1 MNLTL
6 EQQAAVNI
14 GGETVVCIAGPGA
27 GKTHTLVQRIAN
39 DIASGRAAPETTAVI
54 TFTAAAARELS
65 RRLAAAEVPLPAY
78 IGTLHGWCLKF
89 LNASR
94 REPLAVLDEGAAEAM
109 AKYVIERNHLKTTP
123 SKMAKAIAGIG
134 LGKVEQHGQQLQLAV
149 QLYRKT
155 LADEGAIDYDLIL
168 ANALEALSLTD
179 PGVRAL
185 YVDEFQ
191 DSSPIDLR
199 IYTAMRLNL
208 FFVVGDPDQAIYG
221 FRGGDVS
228 GLLSL
233 VNRPGASVVYLQD
246 CFRCAG
252 GICELANRLIARNT
266 VRAPKIMRPVRH
278 GVATAKA
285 IGFDTDLEERADL
298 VQRIRERTVEVP
310 PTDIAVLVRYNQERE
325 NIVAALDAAGIPVA
339 GKKPPEPRDWRFAVA
354 SINLI
359 ANPTNFMAGVAWHIA
374 RGAGMA
380 DAMKT
385 CREMRDGGHSY
396 GPEGITAS
404 GYSAG
409 SVERA
414 LQAAGVSLESRLRL
428 AEISAAVGASNALEL
443 SYAVRESVKADG
455 AAGVTVATYHGA
467 KGLEWPEVFLPALEA
482 NTSPGSKK
490 GIEVEEERRLVF
502 VAITR
507 AETALRMSWAKVRG
521 NHYKRNAPEPTG
533 GPSPFLAD
541 IAGGVQ

>member
-14 GGETVVCIAGPGA
+14 AGETVVCIAGPGA

-39 DIASGRAAPETTAVI
+39 DLKSGRAAPETTAVI
-54 TFTAAAARELS
+54 TFTAAAARELI
-65 RRLAAAEVPLPAY
+65 RRLDAAEVPIPAY

-89 LNASR
+89 LNAGR
-94 REPLAVLDEGAAEAM
+94 RDPLAVLDEGAAEAM
-109 AKYVIERNHLKTTP
+109 AKYVIERNYLKTTA
-123 SKMAKAIAGIG
+123 AKVANAITGIG
-134 LGKVEQHGQQLQLAV
+134 IGTTEQHSQQLQLAV
-149 QLYRKT
+149 RLYRKT

-168 ANALEALSLTD
+168 ANALEKLADTD
-179 PGVRAL
+179 PGVRSL

-199 IYTAMRLNL
+199 IYMAMRLNL

-246 CFRCAG
+246 CFRCAD
-252 GICELANRLIARNT
+252 GICQMANRLIEQNA
-266 VRAPKIMRPVRH
+266 VRAPKIMRAIRDAA
-278 GVATAKA
+278 GTATVSAYQ
-285 IGFDTDLEERADL
+285 TDLEERAAL
-298 VQRIRERTVEVP
+298 VQLLRERTAEVP
-310 PTDIAVLVRYNQERE
+310 PTDIAVLVRYNHERE

-359 ANPTNFMAGVAWHIA
+359 ANPTNFMAGVAWRVA
-374 RGAGMA
+374 RGEEMGG
-380 DAMKT
+380 AMKA
-385 CREMRDGGHSY
+385 CREMRDSGHSY
-396 GPEGITAS
+396 GLEGMAIN
-404 GYSAG
+404 GGSAG
-409 SVERA
+409 AVERA

-455 AAGVTVATYHGA
+455 AAGITVATYHGA

-482 NTSPGSKK
+482 NTTPGAKC
-490 GIEVEEERRLVF
+490 GMAVEEERRLVF
-502 VAITR
+502 VAVTR
-507 AETALRMSWAKVRG
+507 AETALRISWAKTRG
-521 NHYKRNAPEPTG
+521 NHFKRNAPEPTG
-533 GPSPFLAD
+533 GPSPF
-541 IAGGVQ
+541 IQEAGL